1 MKKAGLVILLLIGL
15 VLIFDKIIMPFYI
28 SQGSV
33 KVVPDVLNMDFE
45 AASLRLSQVGL
56 EAVKSYDVKYFPR
69 IDSNIIL
76 SQMPEAGTEVKPGR
90 KVYLVVNKRE
100 KPALPMP
107 DLMGREEFDARQ
119 IMYRMEIEVQD
130 VQGSIVTRPEW
141 DGRVVSQSIPA
152 NVMVKPG
159 YSVSLVIGRYEAP
172 AQETQKIAVPNVLGK
187 SLAQAEQLIAEAG
200 LSMGRVTTEYS
211 ALLVPNTV
219 ISQRP
224 GVGSLVSAGKPVE
237 LTVVIMAE

>member
-1 MKKAGLVILLLIGL
+1 
-15 VLIFDKIIMPFYI
+15 
-28 SQGSV
+28 
-33 KVVPDVLNMDFE
+33 
-45 AASLRLSQVGL
+45 
-56 EAVKSYDVKYFPR
+56 
-69 IDSNIIL
+69 
-76 SQMPEAGTEVKPGR
+76 
-90 KVYLVVNKRE
+90 
-100 KPALPMP
+100 MP

-224 GVGSLVSAGKPVE
+224 GVGSLVSAGQPVE